1 MTLSALRRDTSGA
14 TIIEFALILP
24 VLSMLMLGVLDLGY
38 RSYVTSVIQG
48 SLHEAARMATVGGIS
63 TSTIE
68 ARVADDLRHF
78 SPGST
83 VTTSTRSYFD
93 FNGVSTPETITQ
105 DTAPVGEYNPGD
117 CFEDVNGNGQFD
129 LDRGRGG
136 LGNAEDVVHFE
147 VTMTY
152 PRIVPIGGFIPG
164 WDNDVTVT
172 QNTVLRNQPF
182 AGRNTATTVV
192 CS

>member
-1 MTLSALRRDTSGA
+1 MTLSALRRDRSGA

-48 SLHEAARMATVGGIS
+48 SLHKAARMATVGGM
-63 TSTIE
+63 TVPQIE
-68 ARVADDLRHF
+68 AAIANDLRHF

-93 FNGVSTPETITQ
+93 FNGVNTPETITQ
-105 DTAPVGEYNPGD
+105 DTAPEGEFNPGD

-129 LDRGRGG
+129 LNRGRGG
-136 LGNAEDVVHFE
+136 VGGAEDVVHFE

-164 WDNDVTVT
+164 WSNDVTVT

-182 AGRNTATTVV
+182 AGRTNATTVI

>member
-1 MTLSALRRDTSGA
+1 MTLAALRRDRSGA

-48 SLHEAARMATVGGIS
+48 SLHKAARLATVG
-63 TSTIE
+63 TMTVPQIE
-68 ARVADDLRHF
+68 ARIANDLRHF

-83 VTTSTRSYFD
+83 VTTETRSYFD
-93 FNGVSTPETITQ
+93 FNGVNTPETITQ
-105 DTAPVGEYNPGD
+105 DTAPEGEFNPGD
-117 CFEDVNGNGQFD
+117 CFEDVNNNGQFD
-129 LDRGRGG
+129 LNRGRGG
-136 LGNAEDVVHFE
+136 VGGAEDVVHFE

-152 PRIVPIGGFIPG
+152 SRIVPIGGFIPG
-164 WDNDVTVT
+164 WSNDVTVT

-182 AGRNTATTVV
+182 AGRTNASVV
-192 CS
+192 IC